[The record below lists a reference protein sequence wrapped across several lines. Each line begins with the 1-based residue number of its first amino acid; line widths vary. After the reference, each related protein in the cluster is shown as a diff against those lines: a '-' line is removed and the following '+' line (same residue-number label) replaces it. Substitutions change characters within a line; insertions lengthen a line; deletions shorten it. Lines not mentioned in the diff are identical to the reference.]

1 MNKILAASL
10 RIKIAKWLDEYVGRV
25 LIALVHRLRLG
36 WHRVNAQ
43 TERSRILVIKFWGM
57 GSIILLEPALRRLRE
72 RFPYARIDFLTLT
85 QNRELFALLPQVDHV
100 HVLDFHR
107 SVRFML
113 HALTMLVRMRQQRY
127 DLIFD
132 AEFFANF
139 SALLARFAAPKKL
152 LGFSR
157 PHGYKRSL
165 LDIAVPFH
173 DDEHAA
179 HNFLRL
185 ISAEAQA
192 KPNEAKVCK
201 ANLLF
206 PRINLNQRVFENSA
220 APCVVMNLNA
230 SPLALERRWPRE
242 NFVQLAHWLLRQY
255 EVELALIGSREERTY
270 TQQAADMI
278 AQPARVK
285 NLAGELRVR
294 ELAELIHASA
304 LFISNDSGPLHLAA
318 ALQKPVV
325 GFYGPETPQRFGPL
339 CERRLLFYLNLPCS
353 PCMSVDN
360 AKTVNCTNHLRCMR
374 ELRVRDVVPEL
385 QRFIKQHALL
395 SQRVTQSKELT
406 SLVGASPYAA

>member
-1 MNKILAASL
+1 MLPQTL
-10 RIKIAKWLDEYVGRV
+10 HIKAAKWIDEYAGRM
-25 LIALVHRLRLG
+25 LIGLARAFRMSK
-36 WHRVNAQ
+36 RKPSAAQ
-43 TERSRILVIKFWGM
+43 PAQRILVIKFWGL
-57 GSIILLEPALRRLRE
+57 GSIILLEPALRLLRE
-72 RFPYARIDFLTLT
+72 RFPNARIDFLTLA
-85 QNRELFALLPQVDHV
+85 QNRELFALLPHVGRV
-100 HVLDFHR
+100 HVLDFRHPL
-107 SVRFML
+107 RFML
-113 HALTMLVRMRQQRY
+113 RTVTLLLRLRRQRY

-165 LDIAVPFH
+165 LDIAVPFR

-192 KPNEAKVCK
+192 NAAKTGK
-201 ANLLF
+201 ANLLL
-206 PRINLNQRVFENSA
+206 PRIHLNRRVCENSA

-242 NFVQLAHWLLRQY
+242 NFVQLARWLLQRY
-255 EVELALIGSREERTY
+255 EIKLVLIGNMAERDY
-270 TQQAADMI
+270 TQQVANMI
-278 AQPARVK
+278 ALPARVK
-285 NLAGELRVR
+285 NLAGELRLC
-294 ELAELIHASA
+294 ELAELIHDSA

-318 ALQKPVV
+318 ALQRPVV

-339 CERRLLFYLNLPCS
+339 CERRLIFYLNLPCS

-374 ELRVRDVVPEL
+374 ELRVRDVIPAL
-385 QRFIKQHALL
+385 QRFISQHELL
-395 SQRVTQSKELT
+395 PLPLYAEAATQTGAPSY
-406 SLVGASPYAA
+406 VG